1 MYRRGGGGCAG
12 GRRGGLSGGVGAGHG
27 LQRLE
32 YFVQHFQPFFLL
44 PKPVIEAR
52 GCEGNGTNSQEAVKG
67 LRSVEVGLRA
77 AFRSLKRI
85 PVRRESEPWAE
96 GWRVGGEDGGGWSA
110 DLRRE
115 EGRRWGRRR
124 QRLRNI
130 SIRNLIRVLSTY
142 IYRG

>member
-27 LQRLE
+27 LHRLE
-32 YFVQHFQPFFLL
+32 YFLQHFQPFFLRL
-44 PKPVIEAR
+44 KRVKDAR

-77 AFRSLKRI
+77 AFRRLKSI

-96 GWRVGGEDGGGWSA
+96 GGGWAGKTVEGGAQICGGRRGGGGGA
-110 DLRRE
+110 
-115 EGRRWGRRR
+115 EGRGYETFRY
-124 QRLRNI
+124 L
-130 SIRNLIRVLSTY
+130 T
-142 IYRG
+142 